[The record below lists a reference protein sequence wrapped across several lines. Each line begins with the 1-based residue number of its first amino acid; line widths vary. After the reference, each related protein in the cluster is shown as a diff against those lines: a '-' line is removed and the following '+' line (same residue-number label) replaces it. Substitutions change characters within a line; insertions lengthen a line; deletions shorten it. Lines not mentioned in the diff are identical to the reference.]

1 MASDGRLVTALILLL
16 AACDQAAHE
25 LERADEAVDGLAG
38 ELVALSA
45 RLRDSLRKIA

>member
-1 MASDGRLVTALILLL
+1 LILLL

-25 LERADEAVDGLAG
+25 LERADVAVDGLAG
-38 ELVALSA
+38 ELEALSA

>member
-1 MASDGRLVTALILLL
+1 LIFLL

-25 LERADEAVDGLAG
+25 LERAEVAFDGLAG
-38 ELVALSA
+38 ELEALSA